1 MLLFRSEQHVDR
13 WCAQWNRVRGGALS
27 MIQGWKLA
35 RAWYGDRL
43 RSDWGPKTVA
53 ETQAAFAAIG
63 LTGDFWKIG

>member
-1 MLLFRSEQHVDR
+1 
-13 WCAQWNRVRGGALS
+13 